1 MAGPRPRVYAVAV
14 DDDDP
19 VVSNPDHY
27 ILLWENERVRVL
39 EYRDVPG
46 DETTP
51 HRHPDSVMV
60 TLTSFSRR
68 LGSGGRTRDV
78 TLAAEEA
85 VWIPAQSHTGRN
97 TGDTPTHT
105 IIVEL
110 KGGGADPSDADALGP
125 VRG

>member
-1 MAGPRPRVYAVAV
+1 M

-27 ILLWENERVRVL
+27 ALLWENERVRVL
-39 EYRDVPG
+39 EYRDAPG

-60 TLTSFSRR
+60 TLTAFTRQ
-68 LGSGGRTRDV
+68 LESGGRTRHVELD
-78 TLAAEEA
+78 AERA

-97 TGDTPTHT
+97 TGETPTHT

-110 KGGGADPSDADALGP
+110 KEPRSGAAEASADGTLGP
-125 VRG
+125 LAP

>member
-1 MAGPRPRVYAVAV
+1 M

-27 ILLWENERVRVL
+27 ALLWENERVRVL
-39 EYRDVPG
+39 EYRDAPG

-68 LGSGGRTRDV
+68 LASGDRSRDV
-78 TLAAEEA
+78 RLAAEQA

-105 IIVEL
+105 EVLFKAADSNKDGSLDEGEYGL
-110 KGGGADPSDADALGP
+110 LFGLGGCA
-125 VRG
+125 VK

>member
-1 MAGPRPRVYAVAV
+1 M

-27 ILLWENERVRVL
+27 ALLWENDRVRVL
-39 EYRDVPG
+39 EYRDAPG

-51 HRHPDSVMV
+51 HHHPDSVMV

-68 LGSGGRTRDV
+68 LDAGGRSRDV
-78 TLAAEEA
+78 TLAAEQA
-85 VWIPAQSHTGRN
+85 VWLPEQSHTGRN
-97 TGDTPTHT
+97 TGDSPTHT

-110 KGGGADPSDADALGP
+110 KESSPHPQADGDALGP
-125 VRG
+125 EHT

>member
-1 MAGPRPRVYAVAV
+1 M

-27 ILLWENERVRVL
+27 ALLWENERVRVL
-39 EYRDVPG
+39 EYRDAPG

-68 LGSGGRTRDV
+68 LASGDRSRDV
-78 TLAAEEA
+78 RLAAEQA

-110 KGGGADPSDADALGP
+110 KDAPASPAAGDPLGP
-125 VRG
+125 EQSR